1 MVAVVDFKKICLE
14 ERKSDKPE
22 FKPYEIFSYFDST
35 PYEDRNQFDIRMID
49 FITSSNNL
57 WKQS

>member
-22 FKPYEIFSYFDST
+22 FKPYEIFGYFAHKAEMFPRGSL
-35 PYEDRNQFDIRMID
+35 PR
-49 FITSSNNL
+49 L
-57 WKQS
+57 